1 VSVLLVALQVVAVWL
16 VTDFLSGVFHWLE
29 DAYGDPS
36 WPIVGRHVTK
46 PNILHHYAPRAF
58 VTNSWFLSSRLL
70 LAICATITAITL
82 VLGVFNW
89 MIALAMV
96 LGLNANQVHKWSH
109 RSRRENG
116 PVVRLLQRARLIQT
130 PSHHHRHHV
139 QGKDSHYCVLTNVL
153 NPVLDGLGFWRGL
166 EWGMAKLFGVRRRDD
181 EAMARQVLQQD
192 PGIFGPHL
200 EAVRQQVARQ
210 ARAHAVVDPPERKTA
225 PDKVR
230 GGHERGRVA
239 QRP

>member
-1 VSVLLVALQVVAVWL
+1 MSALLVFLQIIAVWL

-29 DAYGDPS
+29 DAYGNPS
-36 WPIVGRHVTK
+36 WPIIGRHVTK

-70 LAICATITAITL
+70 LAICAGLTALTL
-82 VLGVFNW
+82 ALGVFNW
-89 MIALAMV
+89 MIALSMV

-116 PVVRLLQRARLIQT
+116 PVVRLLQRLHLIQS

-139 QGKDSHYCVLTNVL
+139 LGKDSHYCVFTDFL
-153 NPVLDGLGFWRGL
+153 NPILDGVGFWRGL
-166 EWGMAKLFGVRRRDD
+166 ERLIARVFGVARRDD
-181 EAMARQVLQQD
+181 EAMARAVLADD
-192 PGIFGPHL
+192 PAIFGPHL

-210 ARAHAVVDPPERKTA
+210 ARDRARPLPHVPAGRATAHAA
-225 PDKVR
+225 P
-230 GGHERGRVA
+230 
-239 QRP
+239 